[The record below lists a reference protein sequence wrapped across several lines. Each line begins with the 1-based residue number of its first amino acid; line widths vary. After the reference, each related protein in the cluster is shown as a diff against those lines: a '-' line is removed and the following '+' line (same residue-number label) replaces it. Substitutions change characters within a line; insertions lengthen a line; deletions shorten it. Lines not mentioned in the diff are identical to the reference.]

1 MACRIQDD
9 PSRQQGVLNVKCSFA
24 WAVLAAGTLQ
34 FLSATAPLLAQAPA
48 TGRAVMPVAQ
58 RPSGTNVAVID
69 ISLVFEKYPKFQAQ
83 MQALKGEVETFEKS
97 LRDEQA
103 KMAKLRDDLQGY
115 QPGSPQYKAKEE
127 EMAKMGSSVQVDMAL
142 RRKEFLEKEA
152 RVYFDAYNEVYAV
165 VAELADRHDIKLV
178 LRFNSEEMKPEDR
191 SSVLQGVNRAVVFQR
206 NLNITGLVIKE
217 LGGSMEAPAA
227 QQPTGASGQGT
238 ATRPRTVR

>member
-1 MACRIQDD
+1 
-9 PSRQQGVLNVKCSFA
+9 VLNVKCSFA
-24 WAVLAAGTLQ
+24 WAAVAAGTLQ
-34 FLSATAPLLAQAPA
+34 FVTAATPLFAQAPA
-48 TGRAVMPVAQ
+48 VGRPAMPVAQ

-83 MQALKGEVETFEKS
+83 MQALKGEVEAFEKK
-97 LRDEQA
+97 LRVEQE
-103 KMAKLRDDLQGY
+103 KMTKLRDDLQGY
-115 QPGSPQYKAKEE
+115 TPGSPQYKAKEE

-142 RRKEFLEKEA
+142 QRKEFLEKEA
-152 RVYFDAYNEVYAV
+152 RIYFDAYNEVYGV

-206 NLNITGLVIKE
+206 NLNITGLVVKE

-227 QQPTGASGQGT
+227 PQQSPGLSGQSGT
-238 ATRPRTVR
+238 AGRPVPGTRLK